1 MVAVARQL
9 TDFFAAEPVRPRA
22 VESLTRADRIRGLAL
37 RWRDQRDTAARDA
50 LLDLHQPLIHAFA
63 KRYPSRLGYED
74 LVQEAQLGF
83 LRALDTYDPDRG
95 VELSTY
101 ARHWI
106 RAYVHRYLLRSWSVV
121 ARFTTHE
128 KRRVFFG
135 AGHARRA
142 LGLAGQEEEE
152 GDEEKVAS
160 RLKVRPEVVR
170 EVESA
175 RGLHDEALEGSSDD
189 GHERFAS
196 CLPGPDDAAI
206 DNERARLLRER
217 LPKALA
223 TLDERERMIF
233 LSRFD
238 PDEAVPLEELGARL
252 GVTRERARQLETR
265 ARKKLAASFADLV
278 DEETARQAMV
288 APPRRRCRARSNA
301 AATA

>member
-1 MVAVARQL
+1 MVAVARQFDASL
-9 TDFFAAEPVRPRA
+9 PALRPIPSSKVVTLPTNRAE
-22 VESLTRADRIRGLAL
+22 RIHELAI
-37 RWRDQRDTAARDA
+37 RWRDQRDERARDQ
-50 LLDLHQPLIHAFA
+50 LLHLHQPMIHAFA
-63 KRYPSRLGYED
+63 RRYPARLGTED

-83 LRALDTYDPDRG
+83 LRALDSYDPDRG
-95 VELSTY
+95 VELATY

-142 LGLAGQEEEE
+142 LGMVSPQS
-152 GDEEKVAS
+152 GDEQQLAA
-160 RLKVRPEVVR
+160 RLKVKAETVR
-170 EVESA
+170 EVEQA
-175 RGLHDEALEGSSDD
+175 RGLHDEALEGTLDD
-189 GHERFAS
+189 GQERFAS
-196 CLPGPDDAAI
+196 SLPMPEELAAEG
-206 DNERARLLRER
+206 ERNRILRER

-223 TLDERERMIF
+223 SLDDRERMIF
-233 LSRFD
+233 LARFD

-278 DEETARQAMV
+278 DEETAALAQV
-288 APPRRRCRARSNA
+288 APPRRRCRARSA
-301 AATA
+301 AHA

>member
-1 MVAVARQL
+1 MVAVASQMNEVPS
-9 TDFFAAEPVRPRA
+9 AEVARPRK
-22 VESLTRADRIRGLAL
+22 VEQLPRADRIRTLAL
-37 RWRDQRDTAARDA
+37 RWRDERDPAARDA
-50 LLDLHQPLIHAFA
+50 LLAMHQPLIHAFA
-63 KRYPSRLGYED
+63 RRYPQRLGYED

-83 LRALDTYDPDRG
+83 LRALDSYDPDRG

-106 RAYVHRYLLRSWSVV
+106 RAFVHRYLLRSWSVV

-142 LGLAGQEEEE
+142 LGITDPQPE
-152 GDEEKVAS
+152 DELRIARK
-160 RLKVRPEVVR
+160 LNVRPEVLR
-170 EVESA
+170 EVEAA
-175 RGLHDEALEGSSDD
+175 RGLHDEMLEGSNDE

-196 CLPGPDDAAI
+196 ALPMPEEAASDA
-206 DNERARLLRER
+206 ERARLLRER
-217 LPKALA
+217 LPAALA
-223 TLDERERMIF
+223 SLDERERMIF
-233 LSRFD
+233 LARFD

-278 DEETARQAMV
+278 DEDVARQAMK
-288 APPRRRCRARSNA
+288 APPRRRCRARSSA
-301 AATA
+301 SA

>member
-9 TDFFAAEPVRPRA
+9 TDFPAVAPKAARPHGLDA
-22 VESLTRADRIRGLAL
+22 ITRTDRIHALAI
-37 RWRDQRDTAARDA
+37 RWRDHRDPAARDA
-50 LLDLHQPLIHAFA
+50 LLAMHQPLIHGFA
-63 KRYPSRLGYED
+63 RRYPARLGLED

-83 LRALDTYDPDRG
+83 LRALDSYDPERG
-95 VELSTY
+95 VELATY

-142 LGLAGQEEEE
+142 LGIQEAQAD
-152 GDEEKVAS
+152 DEARVADK
-160 RLKVRPEVVR
+160 LKVRAEVLR
-170 EVESA
+170 EVEQA
-175 RGLHDEALEGSSDD
+175 RGLHDEALD
-189 GHERFAS
+189 GGNEDGQERFAS
-196 CLPGPDDAAI
+196 ALPAPDESAESH
-206 DNERARLLRER
+206 ERARLLRER
-217 LPKALA
+217 LPEALA
-223 TLDERERMIF
+223 RLDERERMIF
-233 LSRFD
+233 LARFD

-278 DEETARQAMV
+278 DEDTARQAMV
-288 APPRRRCRARSNA
+288 APPRRRCRARTA
-301 AATA
+301 AIA

>member
-9 TDFFAAEPVRPRA
+9 NPHSFDAELVAHPRPVELVTKTDRVRA
-22 VESLTRADRIRGLAL
+22 LAL
-37 RWRDQRDTAARDA
+37 RWRDRQDPAARDA
-50 LLDLHQPLIHAFA
+50 LLAMHQPLIHAFA
-63 KRYPSRLGYED
+63 KRYPARLGYED

-83 LRALDTYDPDRG
+83 LRALESYDPDRG

-106 RAYVHRYLLRSWSVV
+106 RAYVHRYLLRTWSVV

-142 LGLAGQEEEE
+142 LGIQDPQPEDLGRVAG
-152 GDEEKVAS
+152 K
-160 RLKVRPEVVR
+160 LKVRPEVVR
-170 EVESA
+170 EVEQA
-175 RGLHDEALEGSSDD
+175 RGLHDEALEGSNED
-189 GHERFAS
+189 GQERFAS
-196 CLPGPDDAAI
+196 SLPAPDEMAES
-206 DNERARLLRER
+206 NERARLLRER

-223 TLDERERMIF
+223 SLDDRERMIF

-278 DEETARQAMV
+278 DADTARQAMI
-288 APPRRRCRARSNA
+288 APPRRRCRARA
-301 AATA
+301 AVDA